1 MTDAYIYSVVS
12 KPDLGLHSGL
22 GGVLSRLGGGVGS
35 TFGGGVGSRLG
46 GGVGSR
52 LGGGVGSRL
61 GGGVGSRLGGD
72 EYRLRGD
79 VSTCGPGGRNIISP
93 GFALASDEKEN
104 ISSILAAVSPP
115 LVEEFLRLLG
125 FTTSV
130 YKS

>member
-1 MTDAYIYSVVS
+1 MDTPSSVRDSGCLFRSGSSDGRMTDAYVYSLVS
-12 KPDLGLHSGL
+12 KPDLGLRSGL

-46 GGVGSR
+46 GDGSR
-52 LGGGVGSRL
+52 LRGV
-61 GGGVGSRLGGD
+61 
-72 EYRLRGD
+72 

-125 FTTSV
+125 FETSV

>member
-1 MTDAYIYSVVS
+1 MSERIQNIVESGHDNVLH
-12 KPDLGLHSGL
+12 DLNRHK
-22 GGVLSRLGGGVGS
+22 RE
-35 TFGGGVGSRLG
+35 
-46 GGVGSR
+46 
-52 LGGGVGSRL
+52 
-61 GGGVGSRLGGD
+61 D
-72 EYRLRGD
+72 IQYPPGD
-79 VSTCGPGGRNIISP
+79 VSTCGPGGRNITSP